1 MALTFTSLT
10 IFFLEA
16 PSSGAFVEPDV
27 VSPSRKTEMRRAWC
41 GEGEA
46 LQGVGNTQVGV
57 VQRTKLTANV
67 TDGGIWVGGTWTC
80 WHLSVWVWGG
90 IGDM

>member
-16 PSSGAFVEPDV
+16 PSGAFVEPDV

-41 GEGEA
+41 REGEA
-46 LQGVGNTQVGV
+46 LQGVGKAHVGV
-57 VQRTKLTANV
+57 VQRTKVTSNV
-67 TDGGIWVGGTWTC
+67 IWVGGTWAC
-80 WHLSVWVWGG
+80 RHLSVWVCVGG
-90 IGDM
+90 IGDV

>member
-27 VSPSRKTEMRRAWC
+27 VSPSGKTEMPRAWC
-41 GEGEA
+41 REGEA

-57 VQRTKLTANV
+57 VQRTKVTSNV
-67 TDGGIWVGGTWTC
+67 IWVGGTWAC
-80 WHLSVWVWGG
+80 RHLSVWVCVGG
-90 IGDM
+90 IGDV